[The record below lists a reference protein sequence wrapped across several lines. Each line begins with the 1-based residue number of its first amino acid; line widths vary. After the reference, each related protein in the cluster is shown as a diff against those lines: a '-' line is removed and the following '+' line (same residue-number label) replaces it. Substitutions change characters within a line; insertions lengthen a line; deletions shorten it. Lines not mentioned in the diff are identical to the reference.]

1 MNTSYWLIE
10 ENSVVPAYYRGFGTL
25 TVQFKNFKPSKPLQL
40 LSFSMKEDSSELYYT
55 NLFPH
60 IEKIFKEIVTF
71 PEIPMKKYFCNLC
84 GFMDTPHKIIS
95 PKEFGRC
102 GICSAP
108 SEHCY
113 GIPVDPF
120 IPMYSKAKNIPSPTN
135 FNLTKKFETV
145 EELEAFN
152 QARMTNGVFQ
162 L

>member
-1 MNTSYWLIE
+1 MYHSNWLIE
-10 ENSVVPAYYRGFGTL
+10 ENSVVPTYYRGFGTL

-40 LSFSMKEDSSELYYT
+40 LSFSMKEDSNELYYT

-84 GFMDTPHKIIS
+84 GFIDTPHNIVA
-95 PKEFGRC
+95 PKQFGRC
-102 GICSAP
+102 GVCSAP

-113 GIPVDPF
+113 GISVDPF
-120 IPMYSKAKNIPSPTN
+120 TLHYSTKANIPSPAN
-135 FNLTKKFETV
+135 FTLTKKFETM

-152 QARMTNGVFQ
+152 QARMMNGVFQ